1 MARTSPLMGAATAT
15 TALLVALAATT
26 PAVSG
31 HTGCLK
37 SQLPFDLDLVN
48 TIEREKNWIVH
59 LAGEYRVDGGPGDEL
74 NATSGWTRHTMNLA
88 VVEEDTLVR
97 IAVSNEPGLEVRLE
111 VWEEDWLKHSREASS
126 TERHLFTIV
135 AANHAYKIVFHYRVL
150 GTDVHCPTA
159 FVEMAVAPQKVAEG
173 ELQKQFCRDDD
184 DQDDIDLD
192 VVGKLRRTNP
202 GVLVGNTDEV
212 KTVGDLES
220 LRLSQSFTGAILGSH
235 DTNSFFPLTNG
246 LTDRDY
252 IEISLPRL
260 RGRRSEWLLKV
271 EITTEFIL
279 AGGLSAVVTSS
290 DFSYDRQKCERSLG
304 DVTVVAP
311 LEECMLANTADAPK
325 LVASG
330 KRGAFKNTY
339 VLQTIL
345 SSRSTEDGA
354 FNMGTNR
361 YKLWVF
367 LKEHFFA
374 GATVDKCASYRVK
387 VTLSPVDELEDKVNC
402 DVTPLPQDL
411 HKLPAYYDTHTHVMQ
426 FYERTAVNKKTGAH
440 WTYFTPDVDSLLRVY
455 VEHPTAELTVLLK
468 KVGNTD
474 TAHNGELLASTQAQR
489 FSPRGLAYKLEAH
502 MNYTVF
508 FGESTTYYPTNDED
522 ENEFVPFCDSFLVRM
537 ESFPLDQIGTPSE
550 QAKTVVPLDFSGL
563 QKPERRMS
571 FFTITES
578 VAERNASA
586 AVAGDTKAELAKF
599 LEKFEGTDRRQ
610 YAFTKKLVAS
620 ADNLNYYWKQQVL
633 QTFNFKVE
641 VESIFKLTIERDFA
655 AGDVVAQLQYTEDGP
670 DGDDDPFLQAQVSPE
685 NFVYSTNDLRANKLD
700 TELPPGT
707 YTLRLM
713 SSYVQDVSLD
723 AAQSV
728 GPIGPASVD
737 YSLDLTIFPVDAA
750 YTKEAIDKGEGALF
764 SEYMCEGLRTLPQVL
779 KVGHMNVQ
787 HIFER
792 FALPYGRSNQF
803 VYFEGPKDGEVS
815 VDGVLHVQI
824 SDTEIGGSLK
834 LYKRLPTG
842 GGVGGTDILAE
853 KGWVEVTAAAT
864 DESPEAMVEDLYT
877 GLPWMMA
884 KVSGDATYALVFTFE
899 EESQMCDAFT
909 LQLSVSPNRAETISG
924 ACKEMLP
931 PEDLL
936 ANPTYPVAYENIHS
950 YSGTSNID
958 HKHIHF
964 KVDKAV
970 EFMVAVSYDFKFQ
983 HIYLDVCKCIDPE
996 FKECHSCGN
1005 IRGAAVYNG
1014 ERIKTQM
1021 LSPGFYILKVYES
1034 VITKVVSR
1042 NICEKFLLD
1051 IQMDLVNRPSTNL
1064 PPSHDC
1070 RHVYL
1075 PDSFNIPGFIGRDG
1089 EQFPFHTLGDV
1100 RIDNRY
1106 RTDMT
1111 RFTVRKESL
1120 FKSFIPDTYDI
1131 PQVVVHTSVF
1141 EAKNDQEVAYAREGS
1156 TLEVLLQPGEYYLSL
1171 EYAEGSANMPSELD
1185 HLIHNHHRDLWC
1197 AAVPIEVSLLES
1209 ATYVA
1214 DHLDVGCDEDTA
1226 FPVTLT
1232 EETTVHARVT
1242 RRRRI
1247 PSDFARMVEFKLGPK
1262 GGRAEL
1268 DLRSTFET
1276 GSLHMHLMKR
1286 DDEVLDHMQW
1296 LHYYPQRYMDRDYLF
1311 VELPEGDYEIH
1322 FHNTSSGVAMSGLS
1336 ACQLYNL
1343 HLSIDDYSITQPPS
1357 PPDAT
1362 PSPDGLVPITE
1373 PPSGSVCIEGEPFP
1387 EGMHTHT
1394 GEESRLYEKNE
1405 FAFKSLGET
1414 GGEYNL
1420 PSLDPKTLVRVFTHT
1435 HNQNAKV
1442 QLSLNSKFGLLDSWV
1457 PRPGGGSSAHVRSLL
1472 HYFEYENEGAIA
1484 KVKTSS
1490 DILKAQYIEGVDYTS
1505 CDELKALTTF
1515 DFAVAVMS
1523 REQVEAAV
1531 SKRRCASSDVTT
1543 VAIQDDKG
1551 GFLNPSLVE
1560 TFTIGSNGVS
1570 ASKKYAFDAGSFG
1583 KLIEYR
1589 LVVEEGSRVDLSAV
1603 VRFNF
1608 VISALRMQLFNATES
1623 GRAASSPI
1631 ITEEAE
1637 LDLLAGAEFDAST
1650 QLRVAALYPGTYSL
1664 QLSNQEGT
1672 ELDTFH
1678 HLMPAHFCVPFTL
1691 ELQGTQFD
1699 LPAGSTPVEAT
1710 PAITAL
1716 QPLKASRLLPTAP
1729 LEVSLSFTEVVNPD
1743 VTKEVLMK
1751 CKCRDDSLDVCKK
1764 PDTASRFAT
1773 RSEDTSYDLIMH
1785 NIRELEQ
1792 GLSWRLEFSESDAQP
1807 LRWGS
1812 DCTLHIPDGTFRTV
1826 SGDAFVNKVRCP
1838 AGGCVYSISSGAC
1851 KDQSFCFQGGKCP
1864 FQESPSDPECRFC
1877 PDELPPLDGSCP
1889 VKVRPT
1895 PIPVSKPP
1903 RTLAPHPATPVP
1915 TPQPTVKPTHAPQT
1929 KAPTTSVPPTSPPGP
1944 VATSVP
1950 TPKPTPKPSAKPIS
1964 TLPPNYHAE
1973 TGAPSATIP
1982 GSSGG
1987 GGGGVVVIVI
1997 LVVVAVLAGA
2007 IFYAKKAG
2015 HLSKLMPSTF
2025 RIPYH
2030 PVETEM
2036 EDDEDLFG
2044 DDDDAEAV
2052 PAA

>member
-1 MARTSPLMGAATAT
+1 MGAATAT
-15 TALLVALAATT
+15 AALLVALAATT

-48 TIEREKNWIVH
+48 TIERENNWIVH

-150 GTDVHCPTA
+150 GADVHCPTA
-159 FVEMAVAPQKVAEG
+159 FVEMAVAPQKVAEAQ
-173 ELQKQFCRDDD
+173 LQKQFCRDDD

-192 VVGKLRRTNP
+192 IVQRLRRTNP
-202 GVLVGNTDEV
+202 EVLVGHDEV
-212 KTVGDLES
+212 KTVGDLEG
-220 LRLSQSFTGAILGSH
+220 LRTAQTFTGAILGSH
-235 DTNSFFPLTNG
+235 DTNSFFSLTNG
-246 LTDRDY
+246 RTDRDY
-252 IEISLPRL
+252 VEISLPRL

-290 DFSYDRQKCERSLG
+290 DFSYDRQKCEHSLG
-304 DVTVVAP
+304 DVSVVVP
-311 LEECMLANTADAPK
+311 LEECMMANTADAPK
-325 LVASG
+325 LIASG

-339 VLQTIL
+339 VLQTVL

-354 FNMGTNR
+354 FNLGTNR

-374 GATVDKCASYRVK
+374 GSTVDAECASYRVK
-387 VTLSPVDELEDKVNC
+387 TTLSPVDELEDKVNC

-411 HKLPAYYDTHTHVMQ
+411 HKLPAYYDSHTHVMQ

-455 VEHPTAELTVLLK
+455 VEHPTAQLTVLLK

-474 TAHNGELLASTQAQR
+474 TGHNGELLASTEAQR
-489 FSPRGLAYKLEAH
+489 FSPRGLVYKLEAH
-502 MNYTVF
+502 ANYTVF
-508 FGESTTYYPTNDED
+508 FGESTTYYPSDDED

-537 ESFPLDQIGTPSE
+537 ESFPLDQLVPAKE
-550 QAKTVVPLDFSGL
+550 QGKDAVPLDFSGL
-563 QKPERRMS
+563 QKSERKVS

-586 AVAGDTKAELAKF
+586 AVAGDTEAELAKF
-599 LEKFEGTDRRQ
+599 LEKFEGTARRRF
-610 YAFTKKLVAS
+610 AFTNKLVATT
-620 ADNLNYYWKQQVL
+620 DNLNYYWKQQVL
-633 QTFNFKVE
+633 QTFSFKVD

-655 AGDVVAQLQYTEDGP
+655 AGDVVAQLQYTTDGP
-670 DGDDDPFLQAQVSPE
+670 DGDDDPLLQALQYPE
-685 NFVYSTNDLRANKLD
+685 NLLYSTNELRANKID

-707 YTLRLM
+707 YILRLL

-842 GGVGGTDILAE
+842 GGVGGTDILAQ

-864 DESPEAMVEDLYT
+864 DEAPEAMIEDLYG

-924 ACKEMLP
+924 ACEENLP

-936 ANPTYPVAYENIHS
+936 ANPDYPVAYENIHS

-964 KVDKAV
+964 EVTEADKAV
-970 EFMVAVSYDFKFQ
+970 EFMVAVSFDFKFQ
-983 HIYLDVCKCIDPE
+983 HIYLDVCKCIDPKFE
-996 FKECHSCGN
+996 VCHDCGS
-1005 IRGAAVYNG
+1005 IRGSAVYNG
-1014 ERIKTQM
+1014 ERIKTQL
-1021 LSPGFYILKVYES
+1021 LSTGYYILKVYES
-1034 VITKVVSR
+1034 VITQVVSR

-1051 IQMDLVNRPSTNL
+1051 IQIDRVNRPSTAL
-1064 PPSHDC
+1064 PPSHNC
-1070 RHVYL
+1070 THVYL
-1075 PDSFNIPGFIGRDG
+1075 PDSFNIPGFLGRAG

-1100 RIDNRY
+1100 RVDHRY

-1111 RFTVRKESL
+1111 TFTVRKESL
-1120 FKSFIPDTYDI
+1120 FKSFIPDTYDM

-1141 EAKNDQEVAYAREGS
+1141 ETKHGREGAREVARAREGD
-1156 TLEVLLQPGEYYLSL
+1156 TLEVLLQPGEYVLSL
-1171 EYAEGSANMPSELD
+1171 EYAEGSANMPSEQD
-1185 HLIHNHHRDLWC
+1185 HLIHNHHRDLTC
-1197 AAVPIEVSLLES
+1197 AAVPIELSLLES

-1242 RRRRI
+1242 RRRRV
-1247 PSDFARMVEFKLGPK
+1247 PSEFARMVEFKLGPL

-1286 DDEVLDHMQW
+1286 DDEVVDHMQW

-1343 HLSIDDYSITQPPS
+1343 HLSIDDYSITKPPPS
-1357 PPDAT
+1357 PDAT

-1387 EGMHTHT
+1387 EGIRTLT
-1394 GEESRLYEKNE
+1394 SDVSRLYQRNE
-1405 FAFKSLGET
+1405 FAFKSLGES
-1414 GGEYNL
+1414 GGTYDV
-1420 PSLDPKTLVRVFTHT
+1420 PPLDPRSLVRVFTHT
-1435 HNQNAKV
+1435 HNQNARV
-1442 QLSLNSKFGLLDSWV
+1442 GLSLNTESGLLDSWL

-1472 HYFEYENEGAIA
+1472 YYFEEGTENEGINV
-1484 KVKTSS
+1484 KVETTSS
-1490 DILKAQYIEGVDYTS
+1490 ILKARYIEGVDYTS
-1505 CDELKALTTF
+1505 CDDLKALTTF
-1515 DFAVAVMS
+1515 DFAMAVMS
-1523 REQVEAAV
+1523 REQVDAAV
-1531 SKRRCASSDVTT
+1531 DKRRCEGAKVIE
-1543 VAIQDDKG
+1543 IQDKKG
-1551 GFLNPSLVE
+1551 GFLNPSTVE
-1560 TFTIGSNGVS
+1560 TFTIGTNGVS
-1570 ASKKYAFDAGSFG
+1570 ASKKYAFDTGSFG
-1583 KLIEYR
+1583 KLIDYK
-1589 LVVEEGSRVDLSAV
+1589 LVVEEGSRVDLSVV

-1608 VISALRMQLFNATES
+1608 VISALRVQLFNVSAS
-1623 GRAASSPI
+1623 GRAASAPI
-1631 ITEEAE
+1631 ISEEAE
-1637 LDLLAGAEFDAST
+1637 LDEPEGQELDAST

-1664 QLSNQEGT
+1664 QLHNQEGT
-1672 ELDTFH
+1672 ELDKFH
-1678 HLMPAHFCVPFTL
+1678 HLLPAHFCVPFTL

-1699 LPAGSTPVEAT
+1699 LPTGSTPMETT

-1716 QPLKASRLLPTAP
+1716 LPLKASRLLPTAP
-1729 LEVSLSFTEVVNPD
+1729 LGVSLSFTELVNPD

-1751 CKCRDDSLDVCKK
+1751 CRCRDDSLDVCKK

-1773 RSEDTSYDLIMH
+1773 KSEETSYDLIMH

-1792 GLSWRLEFSESDAQP
+1792 GLSWHLEFSESDAQP

-1826 SGDAFVNKVRCP
+1826 SGEAFVNKVRCP
-1838 AGGCVYSISSGAC
+1838 DGGCVYSISSGAC
-1851 KDQSFCFQGGKCP
+1851 KDLSFCYPGGQCP
-1864 FQESPSDPECRFC
+1864 YQDSPSDPECRFC
-1877 PDELPPLDGSCP
+1877 PDEQPPLEGTCP
-1889 VKVRPT
+1889 KEARPT
-1895 PIPVSKPP
+1895 PIPVIKPP
-1903 RTLAPHPATPVP
+1903 RTLAPHPP
-1915 TPQPTVKPTHAPQT
+1915 TPAPTVCLRT
-1929 KAPTTSVPPTSPPGP
+1929 K
-1944 VATSVP
+1944 
-1950 TPKPTPKPSAKPIS
+1950 
-1964 TLPPNYHAE
+1964 N
-1973 TGAPSATIP
+1973 
-1982 GSSGG
+1982 
-1987 GGGGVVVIVI
+1987 
-1997 LVVVAVLAGA
+1997 VL
-2007 IFYAKKAG
+2007 
-2015 HLSKLMPSTF
+2015 LWN
-2025 RIPYH
+2025 
-2030 PVETEM
+2030 E
-2036 EDDEDLFG
+2036 
-2044 DDDDAEAV
+2044 
-2052 PAA
+2052 